1 MPNMQII
8 EVTDKRTQKEF
19 LQLPVRLYKNEQNWI
34 RPLDKDIEKVFDPTK
49 NKYFEH
55 GECTRWILVND
66 QKETIGRVAA
76 FIDRKTAYTF
86 DQPTGGMGFFECIN
100 DQKAAFLLFDTC
112 KEWLEARNMEA
123 MDGPINFGDRMN
135 WWGLLVDGFYEPN
148 YGMFYHFPYYQQ
160 LFEAYGFNVYFKQFT
175 YYRKL
180 RENFLDERLVRAAE
194 RTFQNPD
201 FHFEHCRKDNLE
213 KYGEDFRTI
222 YNKAWAKHDGVEEM
236 TPAQIKATMS
246 DLKPVLEEDLLW
258 FAYYKGEPVA
268 FFLMLPE
275 LNQIFKHVNGKLD
288 LIGKLKFVYH
298 RWKGTCK
305 KMFGVVFGVVPE
317 FQSKGAAVAI
327 IIKFYE
333 ICWAEDFRY
342 DELEMN
348 WIGDFNPKM
357 MKVAESVG
365 GSIRKTHVTYR
376 KLFDE
381 TKPFKRAPIIH

>member
-1 MPNMQII
+1 
-8 EVTDKRTQKEF
+8 
-19 LQLPVRLYKNEQNWI
+19 QLPVRLYKNDENWI
-34 RPLDKDIEKVFDPTK
+34 RPLDKDIEKVFDPAK
-49 NKYFEH
+49 NKYFQH

-66 QKETIGRVAA
+66 QQETIGRVAA

-100 DQKAAFLLFDTC
+100 DQKAAFMLFDTC
-112 KEWLEARNMEA
+112 KAWLEARQMEA

-160 LFEAYGFNVYFKQFT
+160 LFEAYGFEVYFKQFT

-180 RENFLDERLVRAAE
+180 RDKPLDERLVKVAQ
-194 RTFQNPD
+194 RTLQNPD
-201 FHFEHCRKDNLE
+201 FHFEHCRKHNLE
-213 KYGEDFRTI
+213 KYAEDFRTI

-236 TPAQIKATMS
+236 TSEQIQATMN
-246 DLKPVLEEDLLW
+246 DMKPVLEEDLLW
-258 FAYYKGEPVA
+258 FAYYKGEPIA

-288 LIGKLKFVYH
+288 LIGKLKFLYH

-317 FQSKGAAVAI
+317 FQSRGAAVAI
-327 IIKFYE
+327 IIKFYGV
-333 ICWAEDFRY
+333 CWAEDFRY

-348 WIGDFNPKM
+348 WIGDFNPRM

-365 GSIRKTHVTYR
+365 GSIRKTHATYR

-381 TKPFKRAPIIH
+381 TKPFKR